1 MPPSSA
7 PSSALRPF
15 FGTLLVVGAL
25 LIASAC
31 GTSQP
36 TTGPATDSSTPRTLR
51 LTAFDSTSGAP
62 LDSARAVNRTFG
74 DSLRTDSG
82 GTFVLQN
89 VEPALYVFDVGGYG
103 YHTQRFVSVL
113 VEPEDTTSSV
123 STSLLPQ
130 RLTINCQ
137 NSRPYFWGT
146 VVQSYQEDSTR
157 TRLKLIDVF
166 AQDGE
171 VQVQPVVVND
181 LSSPI
186 FLPDNFGALGHYEIV
201 LYDGDSNR
209 LSYTYEEAPPDQ
221 GHRIYE
227 KGDILPVVPKD
238 LKRLEP
244 STLIVG
250 DSIEKGTT
258 IFARMRYTF
267 STEDTLQATSAT
279 TFPDLDLDSLQTPVF
294 DTLRTAGQVEVP
306 DSLVLQRD
314 TTVMQVVG
322 IDTTVTRS
330 GYTLFST
337 LRDGNAVSSAQAAR
351 NLLYV
356 PDSVVTRAR
365 RDSLRALAEADTT
378 VPPIDTA
385 AVTIAPDTSLPRIVE
400 RTAPSVLR
408 SLITDDRL
416 VQSLSNGLPTPDL
429 SADSLLS
436 FSSTFRRAYLQ
447 TPSLSTRRVRRGL
460 DTEPD
465 SARADSVILSAPAS
479 DSLFRMFDADSLV
492 ADTTRPPEET
502 NPFVRPDPST
512 LLAPDTDSITIDS
525 LALTVGPEA
534 DSVVTT
540 SIPENTLSTPPTYS
554 YWYLPASL
562 SRTGSRLLV
571 VDSSFFQLRARPSI
585 DTTAGIDVAGLL
597 PDRVGRRSDEGTRR
611 RYPQQV
617 VRAPAGTYRAD
628 YLRTWKTIQENRLQR
643 HYCEVFPFPLRSDWR
658 SASMQ

>member
-1 MPPSSA
+1 MPPTSSP
-7 PSSALRPF
+7 PSFLRPF
-15 FGTLLVVGAL
+15 LGTLLVVAGL
-25 LIASAC
+25 LVASAC
-31 GTSQP
+31 GP
-36 TTGPATDSSTPRTLR
+36 TQSATAPSADSSATRTLR
-51 LTAFDSTSGAP
+51 LTAFDSTTGEP
-62 LDSARAVNRTFG
+62 LDSARAANRTFG

-82 GTFVLQN
+82 GTFVLRD

-113 VEPEDTTSSV
+113 VEPEDTTSAV
-123 STSLLPQ
+123 STSLLPK

-137 NSRPYFWGT
+137 DNRPYFWGA
-146 VVQSYQEDSTR
+146 VVRGYEEDSTR

-166 AQDGE
+166 AKDGE

-201 LYDGDSNR
+201 LYDGNSNR
-209 LSYTYEEAPPDQ
+209 LSYTYEDAPPDQ
-221 GHRIYE
+221 GHRVYE

-250 DSIEKGTT
+250 DSVDKGTT

-267 STEDTLQATSAT
+267 STDDTLRATSAT
-279 TFPDLDLDSLQTPVF
+279 TFPDLELDSLQTPVF
-294 DTLRTAGQVEVP
+294 DTLRTDGLVEVP

-314 TTVMQVVG
+314 TTVMEVVG

-337 LRDGNAVSSAQAAR
+337 LRDGNAVSSARAAR

-356 PDSVVTRAR
+356 PDSVVTRSR
-365 RDSLRALAEADTT
+365 RDSLRALARADTT

-385 AVTIAPDTSLPRIVE
+385 AVAVAPDTSLLQIVK
-400 RTAPSVLR
+400 RTNTSALR
-408 SLITDDRL
+408 SLLTDQRL

-429 SADSLLS
+429 PADSLLS

-447 TPSLSTRRVRRGL
+447 TPSLSTMRVRRGL
-460 DTEPD
+460 DTVPD
-465 SARADSVILSAPAS
+465 SARTDSVILSAPVS
-479 DSLFRMFDADSLV
+479 DSLFRVLDGDSLA
-492 ADTTRPPEET
+492 ADTTRSPEER

-540 SIPENTLSTPPTYS
+540 TIPSNTLTAPPTYS
-554 YWYLPASL
+554 YWHLPASL

-571 VDSSFFQLRARPSI
+571 VDSSFFRLRARPSV
-585 DTTAGIDVAGLL
+585 DTTAGLDVAGLL
-597 PDRVGRRSDEGTRR
+597 PDRVGRRSDEGTVQ

-617 VRAPAGTYRAD
+617 VRAPAGTYRSD
-628 YLRTWKTIQENRLQR
+628 YLRTWKMIQEDRLQR

>member
-1 MPPSSA
+1 MPPSSRT
-7 PSSALRPF
+7 PS
-15 FGTLLVVGAL
+15 LLHPLCGSVL
-25 LIASAC
+25 LIACLLLVNAC
-31 GTSQP
+31 GTS
-36 TTGPATDSSTPRTLR
+36 SSTTTTEQAPTRTLR
-51 LTAFDSTSGAP
+51 LTAYDSTSGQP

-74 DSLRTDSG
+74 DSLRSETG
-82 GTFVLQN
+82 GEFVLRD

-103 YHTQRFVSVL
+103 YHTQRYVSVL
-113 VEPEDTTSSV
+113 VEPDDTTGAV

-130 RLTINCQ
+130 RLTINCKNQ
-137 NSRPYFWGT
+137 RPYFWNS
-146 VVQSYQEDSTR
+146 VVRQYEEDSTQ

-171 VQVQPVVVND
+171 VQVQPLLVND

-186 FLPDNFGALGHYEIV
+186 FFPDNFGALGHYEVV

-209 LSYTYEEAPPDQ
+209 LSFTYEDAPRDD

-244 STLIVG
+244 STLILQ
-250 DSIEKGTT
+250 DSVDKGTT

-267 STEDTLQATSAT
+267 STEDTLRATSAT
-279 TFPDLDLDSLQTPVF
+279 TFPALNLDSLQTPVF
-294 DTLRTAGQVEVP
+294 DTLRTAGEVEVP

-314 TTVMQVVG
+314 TTVMRVVG

-337 LRDGNAVSSAQAAR
+337 LRAGNAAPSAKAAR

-356 PDSVVTRAR
+356 PDSVKTRAR
-365 RDSLRALAEADTT
+365 KDSLRAAAAADKS

-385 AVTIAPDTSLPRIVE
+385 AIATAPGASVLQIVE
-400 RTAPSVLR
+400 RTNTPGLQA
-408 SLITDDRL
+408 LITDQRL
-416 VQSLSNGLPTPDL
+416 VQSLANGLPTPDL
-429 SADSLLS
+429 TADSLLS
-436 FSSTFRRAYLQ
+436 FSETFRRAYLQ
-447 TPSLSTRRVRRGL
+447 TPTLSETRVRRGL
-460 DTEPD
+460 DTVPD
-465 SARADSVILSAPAS
+465 SAQTDSVLLSAPVA
-479 DSLFRMFDADSLV
+479 DSLFRMMAPDSL
-492 ADTTRPPEET
+492 APSDTSVRPPRA
-502 NPFVRPDPST
+502 NPFVRPDKSA

-525 LALTVGPEA
+525 LRLTVGPEA

-540 SIPENTLSTPPTYS
+540 SVVENTLSNPPTYS
-554 YWYLPASL
+554 YWYLPPSL
-562 SRTGSRLLV
+562 SRSESPLLV
-571 VDSSFFQLRARPSI
+571 VDPAFFRLRAKPHI
-585 DTTAGIDVAGLL
+585 DTTARINLTGLL
-597 PDRVGRRSDEGTRR
+597 PDRVGRRQQDALQ

-617 VRAPAGTYRAD
+617 VRAPAGTYRSA
-628 YLRTWKTIQENRLQR
+628 YLKTWKALQEDRLQQ